1 MPLVMTLGNPGLQD
15 RHWEE
20 ISKIVHFSI
29 RFDDSLTMKKIFDL
43 KIDKYTNQFADISE
57 AASKESALEKMMQK
71 MENEWLNLEFTIN
84 PYKDSGTFVVAALDD
99 IQIMLDD
106 HIMKSMT
113 MKSSP
118 YIKPYEEQIR

>member
-15 RHWEE
+15 RHWKE
-20 ISKIVHFSI
+20 ISKIVQFSI
-29 RFDDSLTMKKIFDL
+29 RYDDSLTLKKIFDMN
-43 KIDKYTNQFADISE
+43 IDKYTEQFEAISE

-71 MENEWLNLEFTIN
+71 MESEWLHLEFTIN
-84 PYKDSGTFVVAALDD
+84 PYKDTGTYVVAALDD
-99 IQIMLDD
+99 IQILLDD

-118 YIKPYEEQIR
+118 YIKPFEEQIR